1 MIRTCRCGFGNR
13 NLGYDTGGITMHF
26 SQKQINELNL
36 GTSLATEIIAQ
47 KGMRKFIHVGSYLK
61 DSEGRHKS
69 VRNKCYNDN
78 SILHYSIVIYS
89 ISSDVIENDWD
100 IGDNIIYHYRVID
113 IKEILTLE
121 NQIKRYLDDLSSLL
135 PSWYC
140 DDVL

>member
-1 MIRTCRCGFGNR
+1 
-13 NLGYDTGGITMHF
+13 MHF
-26 SQKQINELNL
+26 SQKQINELNV
-36 GTSLATEIIAQ
+36 GTPLATEIIAQ

-69 VRNKCYNDN
+69 VRNRGCNDN
-78 SILHYSIVIYS
+78 SILHYSVVIYS

-100 IGDNIIYHYRVID
+100 IGGNIIYHYRVME

-121 NQIKRYLDDLSSLL
+121 DQLKRHLDDLSLLL

-140 DDVL
+140 DDIL